1 MTATVQ
7 GFCDERFGAVKAVF
21 ETLLSEGA
29 DLGSSF
35 SATWKGETV
44 VDLWGGY
51 LDEDKTSLWQEDTI
65 VNVFSTTKTM
75 SFLCAL
81 LLADRGELDFDA
93 PVARYWPE
101 FAAGGKGDV
110 LVWHLMN
117 HAAGLPGMDVR
128 LQGDELYDW
137 ERVTQLLAQQ
147 SPWWTP
153 GSASGYHALTQGYL
167 IGEVVRRI
175 TGLSLGR
182 FFAEQIAGPLNADFL
197 IGVPDSEF
205 HRVGNLIPPP
215 DAPVLGQG
223 ADKDS
228 IPHRTF
234 SSPLISALDSHS
246 DGWRRA
252 EIPAANGHG
261 NARAVAK
268 IHSALAN
275 GGRVGDVQL
284 LSPEICRS
292 VMQARIE
299 GPDLVLGG
307 PMAFGL
313 GFGLSPIKESRR
325 NLCFWGGWGGSSAI
339 IDQDNEMSFSYVM
352 NKMASGL
359 LGDTRGDQLARA
371 TLKSV
376 SAISL

>member
-7 GFCDERFGAVKAVF
+7 GFCDERFLAVKAAF

-35 SATWKGETV
+35 SATWQGETV
-44 VDLWGGY
+44 VDLWGGS

-75 SFLCAL
+75 SFFCAL

-101 FAAGGKGDV
+101 FAAAGKSDV

-117 HAAGLPGMDVR
+117 HAAGLSGMDVR

-175 TGLSLGR
+175 TGISLGR

-205 HRVGNLIPPP
+205 HRIGNLIPPP
-215 DAPVLGQG
+215 DAAVLGQG
-223 ADKDS
+223 TAKNS

-234 SSPLISALDSHS
+234 SSPLISALDSHT

-325 NLCFWGGWGGSSAI
+325 NLCFWGGWGGSGAI
-339 IDQDNEMSFSYVM
+339 IDQDNELSFSYVM

-371 TLKSV
+371 TFSSV
-376 SAISL
+376 SAISQ